1 MTQEPTMPAT
11 AVRIRD
17 RMPISPDTTARLL
30 ARIGLDRAPAPD
42 AAGLRTVHRAF
53 LSSVPYEAL
62 AVQLGES
69 EPLHAQRLVEHML
82 AGGRGGYCFEINTV
96 LLTLLRGLGF
106 EVQRR
111 RAIVGERSARTRGEP
126 VNHMALVV
134 RLPDGE
140 RFLADAGIGE
150 GPLDPIPLREGP
162 YASGPLSWLLERDGD
177 GWWFDQH
184 QWGAVPGFWM
194 SDAPASLADFAA
206 HHERQSTAPESSFVK
221 TLVVQRPHAD
231 RIVTLR
237 ARTLHVDG
245 PGVRARD
252 VLPDAAAFA
261 AALEREFGIDAGALG
276 GARMARLWAQAC
288 AQHDAW
294 LAQTAP

>member
-1 MTQEPTMPAT
+1 MPAT
-11 AVRIRD
+11 AVK
-17 RMPISPDTTARLL
+17 MHQVPIAELL
-30 ARIGLDRAPAPD
+30 SRIGLDRAPLPD
-42 AAGLRTVHRAF
+42 AAGLRIVHRAF

-69 EPLHAQRLVEHML
+69 EPLDAERLTEHML
-82 AGGRGGYCFEINTV
+82 TGGRGGYCFEINTV
-96 LLTLLRGLGF
+96 LLTLLRGVGF
-106 EVQRR
+106 DVERR
-111 RAIVGERSARTRGEP
+111 MAIVGERSARVRGEP

-134 RLPDGE
+134 RTADGE
-140 RFLADAGIGE
+140 SFLADAGLGE

-162 YASGPLSWLLERDGD
+162 YAAGPLSWLLERDGD

-194 SDAPASLADFAA
+194 SDAPSSLDDFAA
-206 HHERQSTAPESSFVK
+206 HHERQSTSPDSSFRK

-245 PGVRARD
+245 PGRRERH
-252 VLPDAAAFA
+252 VLADEAGFA
-261 AALEREFGIDAGALG
+261 AALLASFGIDPAALG
-276 GARMARLWAQAC
+276 ADRMARLWSLAC
-288 AQHDAW
+288 AQHEAW
-294 LAQTAP
+294 AAQSAS